1 MRLGGSLLFR
11 WLTVL
16 ESERSRS
23 VVYEVP
29 LQDTVVLRREV
40 QVWKGWFLN
49 GLGCCSL
56 VMMLPNP
63 KPKTF

>member
-40 QVWKGWFLN
+40 QVWKGLVPEWV
-49 GLGCCSL
+49 GLL
-56 VMMLPNP
+56 
-63 KPKTF
+63 